1 MTSKSKN
8 HIKRG
13 IVLAVLATV
22 VLTAYWPV
30 LSTKALMLD
39 DDQYLVNN
47 YLVRNP
53 GLANAKRF
61 FTEVL
66 QPSTVRGYYHPLAMV
81 SLMADVALG
90 AGTNNLKPFH
100 ITSLSLHLLNTLLV
114 VWLFYLL
121 FGQFWLAVIVG
132 LFFGVHPVTIESV
145 AWVAERKTP
154 LAAFFGL
161 WCLISYLLYVRRGRW
176 WQYIVCVAMFVLS
189 VLAKPVLV
197 LMPVLLLLLDYWP
210 LGRLS
215 RKTVLEKLPLFAIC
229 VLGAVVTYISQS
241 TTASVRLPGQ
251 AGIVNVLLTLC
262 HNIILYLRN
271 FFWPVNLSWYYPYPK
286 PFDLTE
292 PMLLAGVIG
301 TAVLIA
307 VLIISL
313 RRTKVL
319 AVGWLFFFFAI
330 APAIGLIGV
339 HPMIAADR
347 HMYFPMIGFLMVI
360 GWLWG
365 RLWENRD
372 KLLKLRRVILIVI
385 VIAAAA
391 TQMKLTR
398 RYLSYWSD
406 SESIYK
412 YMLESAPNEVILHNN
427 LANILSGNGKTE
439 EAIKHLEKSLEL
451 KSDSAE
457 VYNNLGDVMC
467 NIGRVDEG
475 IEYYKKAI
483 DLNPQLAAAHY
494 NLAIALAQYG
504 KTDEAINEY
513 KKAIEIRP
521 ENLDTLSNLAY
532 LLAEHSRTDEAI
544 AYYEKTLA
552 IEPNHII
559 THGRL
564 GLALAALGKTDE
576 AIEHFLIVLKA
587 KPYDFEM
594 HCNLGILF
602 QRQGDIEQAAIQ
614 YRKTLQIK
622 PDYKRAAELLKNLSG
637 KN

>member
-1 MTSKSKN
+1 VTSKSKN
-8 HIKRG
+8 HIKKG
-13 IVLAVLATV
+13 LVLAALAAV
-22 VLTAYWPV
+22 VLTTYWPV
-30 LSTKALMLD
+30 LNTKALMLD

-53 GLANAKRF
+53 GWGSAKRF
-61 FTEVL
+61 FTEVFR
-66 QPSTVRGYYHPLAMV
+66 PSTVRGYYHPLAMV
-81 SLMADVALG
+81 SLMADVAIG
-90 AGTNNLKPFH
+90 AGTDNLKPFH
-100 ITSLSLHLLNTLLV
+100 ITSLALHLFNTLLV

-121 FGQFWLAVIVG
+121 FGQFWPAVIAG

-161 WCLISYLLYVRRGRW
+161 WCLIFYLLYVRRDRW
-176 WQYIVCVAMFVLS
+176 WQYTVCVVMFVLS
-189 VLAKPVLV
+189 ALAKPVLV

-210 LGRLS
+210 LARLS
-215 RKTVLEKLPLFAIC
+215 KKTVSEKIPLFVIC
-229 VLGAVVTYISQS
+229 IISAVVTYISQA
-241 TTASVRLPGQ
+241 TTASVRLPNQ
-251 AGIVNVLLTLC
+251 AGAANALLTLC
-262 HNIILYLRN
+262 HNIIFYLRS

-286 PFDLTE
+286 PFDLTD

-301 TAVLIA
+301 TAVLIV

-313 RRTKVL
+313 RRTKVW

-330 APAIGLIGV
+330 APAIGLIGI

-347 HMYFPMIGFLMVI
+347 HIYFPMIGFLMVI

-365 RLWENRD
+365 RLWQSRD
-372 KLLKLRRVILIVI
+372 KLLKQRRVILIVI
-385 VIAAAA
+385 AIAVSA

-398 RYLSYWSD
+398 RYLSCWSD

-427 LANILSGNGKTE
+427 LANILSDNGKTE
-439 EAIKHLEKSLEL
+439 EAIKHFKKSLEL

-457 VYNNLGDVMC
+457 VYNNLGDAMC
-467 NIGRVDEG
+467 NIGRIDEG

-483 DLNPQLAAAHY
+483 SLNPRLAAAHY
-494 NLAIALAQYG
+494 NLAVSLAEYG

-513 KKAIEIRP
+513 KKALEIRP
-521 ENLDTLSNLAY
+521 DNLDTLSNLAY
-532 LLAEHSRTDEAI
+532 LLAEHGKTDEAI
-544 AYYEKTLA
+544 AYYQKALA
-552 IEPNHII
+552 IEPNHVI

-564 GLALAALGKTDE
+564 GLALAALGRTGE
-576 AIEHFLIVLKA
+576 AIEHFRIVLKA
-587 KPYDFEM
+587 RPYDFEM
-594 HCNLGILF
+594 HCNLGVLL

-614 YRKTLQIK
+614 YKKALQIK
-622 PDYKRAAELLKNLSG
+622 PGYKKAVELLKNLSG